1 MLPLSGELVTFPL
14 SLDQCRAFGPHE
26 NSLSV
31 ISVCAAVGGAEEII
45 DNSKDFTEV
54 YHVPIKKG
62 SMKSSA

>member
-45 DNSKDFTEV
+45 DNRILLRYTM
-54 YHVPIKKG
+54 YPLKKV
-62 SMKSSA
+62 A